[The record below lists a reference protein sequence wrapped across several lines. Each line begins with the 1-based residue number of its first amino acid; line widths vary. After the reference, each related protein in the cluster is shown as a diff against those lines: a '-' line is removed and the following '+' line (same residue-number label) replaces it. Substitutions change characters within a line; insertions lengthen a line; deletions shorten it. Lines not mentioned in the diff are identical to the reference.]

1 MADDFKYINNK
12 CLFEFVVKLV
22 KQYFSL
28 KAVINRFVGVS
39 HRFFQKCSSLNEK
52 FVYIIS
58 NMMTNF
64 VVLRYFKPWAFNIFI

>member
-39 HRFFQKCSSLNEK
+39 HLFFQNAL
-52 FVYIIS
+52 
-58 NMMTNF
+58 
-64 VVLRYFKPWAFNIFI
+64 VLMKQGRKRP